1 MYPHFLG
8 IGAQKAGTTW
18 LHHNLQHHPDI
29 YLPPLKEL
37 HYFDNQ
43 HHSLY
48 TRLQQKKA
56 YYRIAVEEFKDEI
69 TRLGFLRDSSKLAW
83 LTRYLFWPRSDRW
96 YASLFPDRE
105 NIVCGEITPAYG
117 ILDASVL
124 EQVAHCMPQAKII
137 YLIRNPIHRS
147 WSSLRMFESFNN
159 RTVESLSPNRIIQM
173 MMSGGIFRHSEYL
186 ANLGRWERFFDR
198 GQIFVG
204 FMDEVKNDP
213 TKLLR
218 KIHQFLGVDSDESF
232 IPETISTARNV
243 HKKGTIPEPVLAT
256 ITEFYFDKIV
266 ELHDFFDNEYTAS
279 WLREA
284 QDCLSNRA
292 STRTT
297 SLLQNRKQAG

>member
-8 IGAQKAGTTW
+8 IGAQKAGSTW
-18 LHHNLQHHPDI
+18 LHHNLQHHPGI

-43 HHSLY
+43 HHSLF
-48 TRLQQKKA
+48 TRLKQKKA
-56 YYRIAVEEFKDEI
+56 YYRIAVQDFKDEI
-69 TRLGFLRDSSKLAW
+69 TRLGFLQHSSKLVW
-83 LTRYLFWPRSDRW
+83 LTRYLFWPRSDPW

-105 NIVCGEITPAYG
+105 DIVCGEITPAYG
-117 ILDASVL
+117 ILNDSVL
-124 EQVAHCMPQAKII
+124 KQIAHCMPQTKII
-137 YLIRNPIHRS
+137 YLLRNPIHRS
-147 WSSLRMFESFNN
+147 LSALQMFESTRN
-159 RTVESLSPNRIIQM
+159 RNVETLPPNQIIQM
-173 MMSGGIFRHSEYL
+173 LLSEGIFRQSDYL
-186 ANLGRWERFFDR
+186 VNLGRWERFFER
-198 GQIFVG
+198 GQFFVG
-204 FMDEVKNDP
+204 FMDEVQNSP

-218 KIHQFLGVDSDESF
+218 KILQFLEVDSDEAF

-243 HKKGTIPEPVLAT
+243 RRKGTIPEPVLAT

-266 ELHDFFDNEYTAS
+266 ELHDRFDNEYTAS

-284 QDCLSNRA
+284 QDCLSDRA